1 MILSLIVAAS
11 ANGAIG
17 KDNHLPWRLPADL
30 KRFKALTLNHP
41 VIMGRK
47 TFESIG
53 KPLPGRTNLVV
64 TNQPNLKACG
74 CLVAHSLEEAL
85 ERCRDEEE
93 VFVIGGETLY
103 REALPLAGRIYL
115 TSIHQDF
122 EGDRFLFPIE
132 PDAWHEVAREDHP
145 PGGENVFAYSFVTY
159 ERREK
164 LRGQTPEKG
173 SDPKRS

>member
-1 MILSLIVAAS
+1 MILSLICAAS

-17 KDNHLPWRLPADL
+17 IDNHLPWRLPADL

-41 VIMGRK
+41 VVMGRK

-64 TNQPNLKACG
+64 TNQPSLKASG
-74 CLVAHSLEEAL
+74 CLIAHSLEEAL

-115 TSIHQDF
+115 TRLHQDF
-122 EGDRFLFPIE
+122 EGDRFLFPVDPAIW
-132 PDAWHEVAREDHP
+132 AQTSREDHQADP
-145 PGGENVFAYSFVTY
+145 ENPYAYSFITY
-159 ERREK
+159 ERK
-164 LRGQTPEKG
+164 P
-173 SDPKRS
+173 DA